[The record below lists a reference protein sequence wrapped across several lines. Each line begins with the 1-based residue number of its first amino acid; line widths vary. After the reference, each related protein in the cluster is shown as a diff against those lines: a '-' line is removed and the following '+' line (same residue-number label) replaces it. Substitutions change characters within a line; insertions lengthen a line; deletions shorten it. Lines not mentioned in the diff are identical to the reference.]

1 MVQRLPDTSMTV
13 ALASGGRAN
22 FGWGVDRHMQA
33 DIFDALNVNTQ
44 ATGNW
49 KKPPTF
55 PLWPRPGV
63 GAAKS
68 KSQEAKPVSVA
79 DLYNRFTRR

>member
-1 MVQRLPDTSMTV
+1 MVQRLPDTSLTV
-13 ALASGGRAN
+13 ALASGGREN

-55 PLWPRPGV
+55 PLWPRPKT
-63 GAAKS
+63 GAEK
-68 KSQEAKPVSVA
+68 KDEIKPVSVA
-79 DLYNRFTRR
+79 DLYNNFTIRR